1 MRTCPNCQR
10 EVEEEHIYCK
20 YCGTKITKT
29 SIKQKDEESTP
40 QPIQDKEREPA
51 DKEIIDVIVN
61 RVEGIKNRNAN
72 AISVLVDREN
82 YTKFDDWP
90 PYELLGIEGL
100 KMEAD
105 ALQTLESYDYYLTDF
120 NVKTLNDVAICTCL
134 ISYRLTIKRQVYAIN
149 SRISTI
155 LRKREDGWKIV
166 HEHWGRIPQAVPG
179 LQRRRVGPF

>member
-1 MRTCPNCQR
+1 MRTCPNCQK

-29 SIKQKDEESTP
+29 SIQQKEEPIPQQIKQ
-40 QPIQDKEREPA
+40 REISPM
-51 DKEIIDVIVN
+51 DKEITDVIVE

-72 AISVLVDREN
+72 AIATLIDKEN

-90 PYELLGIEGL
+90 PYELLGTEGL

-120 NVKTLNDVAICTCL
+120 NVKILNDIAICTCL
-134 ISYRLTIKRQVYAIN
+134 ISYRLTIRRQVYTIN
-149 SRISTI
+149 SRISSV

-166 HEHWGRIPQAVPG
+166 HEHWGRIPQAVSG
-179 LQRRRVGPF
+179 LQRNQVGPF